1 MSEVIADTDREMS
14 VLFRGYGGVLERVTL
29 GFAIAGGL
37 VFVGLIGMSLVSI
50 VGRKLASSPIQGDI
64 ELMQM
69 GAAVGTAAFLPL
81 CTLRD
86 QHIKVDAL
94 TGGLPSAGRSLLDAI
109 AQLLLFAVASL
120 MAWRTTL
127 AAIDTHSAGE
137 MSSLLLIPQWIPIAM
152 LVPSLLLFALCA
164 AFRLRLS
171 IQKVLRGS
179 VQ

>member
-1 MSEVIADTDREMS
+1 MAEVIDDADRERA
-14 VLFRGYGGVLERVTL
+14 VLFSGYGAVLERL
-29 GFAIAGGL
+29 SLAFSIAGGL

-50 VGRKLASSPIQGDI
+50 VGRKLASSPVQGDI

-86 QHIKVDAL
+86 HHIKVDAL
-94 TGGLPSAGRSLLDAI
+94 TGGLPVAGRSLLDAI
-109 AQLLLFAVASL
+109 AQGLLFAVASV

-137 MSSLLLIPQWIPIAM
+137 MSPLLLIPQWIPVAM
-152 LVPSLLLFALCA
+152 LVPSLMLFALCA

-171 IQKVLRGS
+171 VQKMLRESIQ
-179 VQ
+179 